1 MLALLVR
8 VAVIRDG
15 CFGVVAV
22 SCQLLV
28 VRFAMFR
35 DGCILV
41 IDRIVVGVRA
51 MGSLKVVLACKRHAV
66 VLAIVMGVCR
76 LVM

>member
-1 MLALLVR
+1 MFCDGSFGVIAVRCQLFCAR

-15 CFGVVAV
+15 CFSVVAV

-41 IDRIVVGVRA
+41 IDRIGRRSVGQIDRIVVG
-51 MGSLKVVLACKRHAV
+51 G
-66 VLAIVMGVCR
+66 CR

>member
-1 MLALLVR
+1 MFC
-8 VAVIRDG
+8 DG
-15 CFGVVAV
+15 SFGVVAV

-41 IDRIVVGVRA
+41 IDRIGRRSVGGIDRIVVGSRRLA
-51 MGSLKVVLACKRHAV
+51 M
-66 VLAIVMGVCR
+66 
-76 LVM
+76 